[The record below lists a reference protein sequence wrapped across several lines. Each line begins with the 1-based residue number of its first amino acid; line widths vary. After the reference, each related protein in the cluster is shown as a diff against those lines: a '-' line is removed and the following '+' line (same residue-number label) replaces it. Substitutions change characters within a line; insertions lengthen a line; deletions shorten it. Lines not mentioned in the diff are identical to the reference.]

1 MIDLNRFS
9 SKSLGASQG
18 PTGPG
23 GNSTGACV
31 VISLLISKRHIME
44 ATPVTPEDVRGILG
58 EASIIAP
65 LVRNEHNDI
74 DGYGDIGFTDA
85 LGYMNTNRIMPT
97 SVVCSDEAHGNI
109 FNNELLR
116 LTNKLAALAVDASV
130 GKCTWSIYLICLLYL
145 IYLTQLQSSI
155 SMHIMLPY

>member
-1 MIDLNRFS
+1 MIALNRFS
-9 SKSLGASQG
+9 SESLGFSQ
-18 PTGPG
+18 G

-31 VISLLISKRHIME
+31 VISLLISKRHIE
-44 ATPVTPEDVRGILG
+44 ATRVTPEDVRGILD

-65 LVRNEHNDI
+65 LVRNEHDDI
-74 DGYGDIGFTDA
+74 DGYGDIGFPDA

-97 SVVCSDEAHGNI
+97 SIVCSDEAHGNI

-116 LTNKLAALAVDASV
+116 LMNKLASLTVNASV
-130 GKCTWSIYLICLLYL
+130 GKFIWSIYLICLLCL